1 MRRKLK
7 MISPLTIL
15 AIVIVIA
22 AMATWVLPAGKY
34 NTIHFEDGYLVYQTE
49 EHQINLPAEKST
61 LDSFHIAIPL
71 SSFQKGV
78 VRKPVAVPGSF
89 QLIKRSGQGFID
101 ILKAPLKGIID
112 SIDII
117 LFLFMIGAF
126 INVFHQTGAL
136 MNGLLALSNRMKG
149 KESWLIIILTFLFS
163 FGGASYGMAEETFA
177 FYPVIV
183 PLFLAAGYDV
193 ILPVAVLF
201 GGTQLGTLSSFSNPF
216 STIIASNAS
225 GVNWTD
231 GFTERLLMFVLSTA
245 ITIGYFVWYAK
256 RVKKDPA
263 KSYQPPGISIPFSGA
278 LKNNMHQPLS
288 LKQKWLLVIFLFT
301 FLIMIAGVIFFDW
314 WLMEMSALFLA
325 ATIIT
330 AIIQQTGE
338 KKFID
343 QFVKGAESMLAVA
356 LIIGVARG
364 VTIVLNDGHISDSIL
379 FYASEMVNNLPPAS
393 FITGLFFLYILLTLF
408 ISSSSGMAVLTMPI
422 IGGLGVMANIPPR
435 EIVNAYL
442 FGMGVMG
449 FMSPTGLMLP
459 SVAMVNVSVRAWW
472 RFIYPLML
480 MLAVLSLLFLII
492 GVHFR

>member
-1 MRRKLK
+1 
-7 MISPLTIL
+7 
-15 AIVIVIA
+15 
-22 AMATWVLPAGKY
+22 
-34 NTIHFEDGYLVYQTE
+34 
-49 EHQINLPAEKST
+49 
-61 LDSFHIAIPL
+61 
-71 SSFQKGV
+71 
-78 VRKPVAVPGSF
+78 
-89 QLIKRSGQGFID
+89 
-101 ILKAPLKGIID
+101 
-112 SIDII
+112 
-117 LFLFMIGAF
+117 
-126 INVFHQTGAL
+126 
-136 MNGLLALSNRMKG
+136 
-149 KESWLIIILTFLFS
+149 
-163 FGGASYGMAEETFA
+163 
-177 FYPVIV
+177 
-183 PLFLAAGYDV
+183 
-193 ILPVAVLF
+193 
-201 GGTQLGTLSSFSNPF
+201 
-216 STIIASNAS
+216 
-225 GVNWTD
+225 
-231 GFTERLLMFVLSTA
+231 
-245 ITIGYFVWYAK
+245 
-256 RVKKDPA
+256 
-263 KSYQPPGISIPFSGA
+263 
-278 LKNNMHQPLS
+278 MHQPLS